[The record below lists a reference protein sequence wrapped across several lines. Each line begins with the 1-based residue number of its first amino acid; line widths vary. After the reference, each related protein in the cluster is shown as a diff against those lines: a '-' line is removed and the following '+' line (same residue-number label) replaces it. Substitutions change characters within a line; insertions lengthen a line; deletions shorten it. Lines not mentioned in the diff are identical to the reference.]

1 MKIIQSIALYL
12 STFPVSPY
20 ISLYLS
26 VVQMKIIQSIAPSI
40 YGHEDIK
47 TAIALSMFGGQGKN
61 PKPDPNPNLL
71 ILTLTF

>member
-1 MKIIQSIALYL
+1 
-12 STFPVSPY
+12 
-20 ISLYLS
+20 
-26 VVQMKIIQSIAPSI
+26 MKIIQSIAPSI